1 MKKEM
6 RYFLPICFLI
16 FLMTVTSCSLR
27 EVPSVSQPQPN
38 PQNGETDS
46 NLSKETDFAE
56 QEASDLSNKN
66 LSDTEYEISF
76 AEIPF
81 SEDFPDLAFLPTL
94 FEDKLMLT
102 FALPLSDTQWNTMV
116 YDLKMQ
122 TSTALP
128 FYAPNRFYADENDYY
143 YLSNH
148 YSGEGITT
156 VMKMNRETLESETIY
171 SSPKGYQL
179 TCNLS
184 FGAGFLVWAQ
194 APCEEEYSEEYEIWG
209 YDIAKEE
216 VFLIDPHCYG
226 SIDYPHAISDG
237 YLCYLK
243 KQFPSEQPYL
253 LTGYSLKDRKQIAS
267 VATEE
272 EPAHF
277 AFNGR
282 YFAWSDSLD
291 REQLHFSKK
300 DGDKSDTLAEE
311 VGCPAFIK
319 DCCLLYVTGTPRNKI
334 ELYDLEK
341 SEKIPIF
348 SDPELKES
356 FLDFCA
362 TDDAGRAVFMTRTKS
377 ANPGENNARIFLLT
391 VTEKKS

>member
-128 FYAPNRFYADENDYY
+128 FYAPNRFYADENDYNCY
-143 YLSNH
+143 ENESGNTGVRNNLQFSKGLSAYLQSFVRRRF
-148 YSGEGITT
+148 SG
-156 VMKMNRETLESETIY
+156 V
-171 SSPKGYQL
+171 
-179 TCNLS
+179 
-184 FGAGFLVWAQ
+184 GAG
-194 APCEEEYSEEYEIWG
+194 
-209 YDIAKEE
+209 
-216 VFLIDPHCYG
+216 
-226 SIDYPHAISDG
+226 
-237 YLCYLK
+237 
-243 KQFPSEQPYL
+243 
-253 LTGYSLKDRKQIAS
+253 SL
-267 VATEE
+267 
-272 EPAHF
+272 
-277 AFNGR
+277 
-282 YFAWSDSLD
+282 
-291 REQLHFSKK
+291 
-300 DGDKSDTLAEE
+300 
-311 VGCPAFIK
+311 
-319 DCCLLYVTGTPRNKI
+319 
-334 ELYDLEK
+334 
-341 SEKIPIF
+341 
-348 SDPELKES
+348 
-356 FLDFCA
+356 
-362 TDDAGRAVFMTRTKS
+362 
-377 ANPGENNARIFLLT
+377 
-391 VTEKKS
+391 